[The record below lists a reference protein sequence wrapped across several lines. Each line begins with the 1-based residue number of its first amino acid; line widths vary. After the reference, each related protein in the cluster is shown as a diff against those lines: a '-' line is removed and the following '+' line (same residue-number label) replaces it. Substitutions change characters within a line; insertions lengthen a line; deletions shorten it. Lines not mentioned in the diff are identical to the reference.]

1 MANILLETVQ
11 YRKGHRNSKGELAE
25 WVIVKHDTGKILSSH
40 KSKSK
45 ANKHLKQM
53 EYYKHVKAES
63 FIGYLTKQ
71 PLTEAAAAAMKLYNE
86 INRAG

>member
-1 MANILLETVQ
+1 MANILLETVV

-45 ANKHLKQM
+45 AGRHLKQM
-53 EYYKHVKAES
+53 EYYKHIKNES
-63 FIGYLTKQ
+63 FIGYLLKQ
-71 PLTEAAAAAMKLYNE
+71 PLTEAVAAAIKLYNA
-86 INRAG
+86 INRV